1 MIQFEYVENG
11 ERIRHFSDMDM
22 KIRQVETGVLYEDAV
37 DYLPCRFTYEET
49 DIPIDETDA
58 TAEELVQILLGEVE
72 S

>member
-1 MIQFEYVENG
+1 MIRFEYVENG

-22 KIRQVETGVLYEDAV
+22 KIRQVETDVLYEEAV

-49 DIPIDETDA
+49 DIPIDDTDA